1 MKTFLAV
8 IGGIAIIVVLAAVF
22 VGLTA
27 WLGEDSVP
35 SKTILE
41 IDFERAFVEYVP
53 NDPVAQTFFGKDM
66 MVRDVVEALEKAAGD
81 DRVIGL
87 VAHIGVGLMGGAI
100 TQEFRDAVINFRQH
114 GKKAIAWSETFGE
127 FGPGSKAYYLATAFD
142 EIYLQPSGDIGL
154 TGIMSESPFIKGTLD
169 KLDIEP
175 RMGQRYEYKNAA
187 NMFNEKSFTPAHR
200 EATSRILESMYEGM
214 VADIAKARSKTEDE
228 IKFVIDH
235 GPLLGKEALTAGLV
249 DGMAYRDE
257 VYEKVKALDKDAQ
270 LLYLSEYLDRAG
282 RPHADG
288 EDVALIYGVGSVVR
302 GSSGYDPLFSSVSMG
317 SATVAQA
324 FRKAIDDK
332 KIKAILFRVDSP
344 GGSYVASDVIWREVV
359 RARKAGKP
367 VIVSMGDVA
376 GSGGYFVA
384 MPADKIVAQPA
395 TITGSIGVLG
405 GKMYTTGFWEKL
417 GITWDEVHFGQNAT
431 FWSGTEDYSPSE
443 KERSDA
449 WLDRIYE
456 DFTTKVAEGR
466 NLPIEKVKEIAKGR
480 VWTGSDALELGL
492 VDELG
497 GFPVAIRLIK
507 ETLNIPEGE
516 DIELVLLPKEKSIW
530 NALMGDDADN
540 SEGETVSL
548 GMAKYLKAVQP
559 YIRFAA
565 ETGLIEDKRVLMMPA
580 MEFSD

>member
-8 IGGIAIIVVLAAVF
+8 IGGIAIIVVLAV
-22 VGLTA
+22 VLIGLTA

-41 IDFERAFVEYVP
+41 IDFERPFVEYVP
-53 NDPVAQTFFGKDM
+53 NDPIAQMLFEDDM
-66 MVRDVVEALEKAAGD
+66 LVRDVVEALEKAAGD
-81 DRVIGL
+81 DRVVGL
-87 VAHIGVGLMGGAI
+87 VAHVGVGTMGSAMA
-100 TQEFRDAVINFRQH
+100 QEFRDAIINFREH
-114 GKKAIAWSETFGE
+114 GKKAIAYSETFGE

-142 EIYLQPSGDIGL
+142 EIYMLPSGDIGL
-154 TGIMSESPFIKGTLD
+154 TGIMAESPFIKGTLE

-175 RMGQRYEYKNAA
+175 LMGQRYEYKNAA
-187 NMFNEKSFTPAHR
+187 NIFNEKSYTPAHR
-200 EATSRILESMYEGM
+200 EATSRILESIYENM
-214 VADIAKARSKTEDE
+214 VRDIAQARGKTEDE
-228 IKFVIDH
+228 IKAIIDRA
-235 GPLLGKEALTAGLV
+235 PILGKEALDAGLV

-257 VYEKVKALDKDAQ
+257 VYEKVRAINEDAE

-282 RPHADG
+282 RPHDDG

-302 GSSGYDPLFSSVSMG
+302 GNSGYDPLFSSVSMG
-317 SATVAQA
+317 SATVAKA
-324 FRKAIDDK
+324 FRKAIDDDD
-332 KIKAILFRVDSP
+332 IKAILFRVDSP

-359 RARKAGKP
+359 RAREAGKP

-405 GKMYTTGFWEKL
+405 GKLYTTEFWKKL

-431 FWSGTEDYSPSE
+431 FWSSTEDYSTFE
-443 KERSDA
+443 KARVNA

-466 NLPIEKVKEIAKGR
+466 NLPLEKVQEIAKGR
-480 VWTGSDALELGL
+480 VWTGSDALENGL

-507 ETLNIPEGE
+507 EALEIPEDD
-516 DIELVLLPKEKSIW
+516 DIELVLLPERKTMFDAI
-530 NALMGDDADN
+530 MGDSPDN

-548 GMAKYLKAVQP
+548 GMARYLRAVQP
-559 YIRFAA
+559 YLRIAA
-565 ETGLIEDKRVLMMPA
+565 EAGLIEDKRVLMTPA